1 MMHKIKEYMEAI
13 KGDSEKQKEVHDIL
27 GWGMMKLKMH
37 DEDDYNKMMM
47 KVHCV
52 VEGPHFDEYLA
63 KKAVEKMHNVDGTHG
78 AHWTM
83 EETNRLADQYGCKH
97 KADWFYV
104 LNMMYSDYA
113 NVFGTNVETYA
124 KMAKAYLTDP
134 DAEDGKAFKTYIA
147 TH

>member
-1 MMHKIKEYMEAI
+1 MMHDLKKYMDEI
-13 KGDSEKQKEVHDIL
+13 KGDKEKEQEVYDNL
-27 GWGMMKLKMH
+27 WWGICKLKQH
-37 DEDDYNKMMM
+37 DESDYNKMMM
-47 KVHCV
+47 KVHSV
-52 VEGPHFDEYLA
+52 AYGPHFDEQLA

-78 AHWTM
+78 AHWSM

-104 LNMMYSDYA
+104 LNMMWSDYA
-113 NVFGTNVETYA
+113 NVFGNNVETYA

-134 DAEDGKAFKTYIA
+134 DAEEGKAFKTYMA